1 MGYRQIFTCL
11 FLLTFI
17 PLSAKAL
24 PPPSPAGGNYLVLDG
39 VDDYAVL
46 DFETFG
52 YLYRMARRNSP
63 LKHGYIQPHRPPTR
77 TRY

>member
-46 DFETFG
+46 DFETNPK
-52 YLYRMARRNSP
+52 RRSHQPRRGLNSFH
-63 LKHGYIQPHRPPTR
+63 LRVMGVATL
-77 TRY
+77 